1 MFESERQNWE
11 KDSKNNMYNNPE
23 ARMTCVKKIVKR
35 DFIVR
40 KKNVCKTVLRLER

>member
-1 MFESERQNWE
+1 MFESKRQNWE

-40 KKNVCKTVLRLER
+40 KKMCARQY